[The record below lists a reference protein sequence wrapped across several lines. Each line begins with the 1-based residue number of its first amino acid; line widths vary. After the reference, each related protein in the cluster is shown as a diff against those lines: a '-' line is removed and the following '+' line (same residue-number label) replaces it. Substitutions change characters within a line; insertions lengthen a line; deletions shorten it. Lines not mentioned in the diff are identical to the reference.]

1 MVNKDI
7 NQSINKITVFDGIML
22 LKLEK
27 AENISTK
34 YDSFTNL

>member
-1 MVNKDI
+1 MQLVKFNLELVNLLF
-7 NQSINKITVFDGIML
+7 NGIIR